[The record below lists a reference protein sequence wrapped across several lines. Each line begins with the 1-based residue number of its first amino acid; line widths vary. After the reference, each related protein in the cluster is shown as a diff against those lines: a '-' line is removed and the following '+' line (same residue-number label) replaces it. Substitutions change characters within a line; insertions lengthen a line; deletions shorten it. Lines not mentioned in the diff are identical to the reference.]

1 MNHFDVILVSSFGQL
16 EALACELG
24 RSGLNTLIID
34 VTDRL
39 GLWPLEDR
47 EGPFGEIF
55 SDSVMGAWQ
64 EISSLGDLP
73 VACEMGQV
81 IWTSSMGPVALRGPL
96 IQHQM
101 KTRGWKNSQSPIS
114 QMNDFNSQ
122 WLAWLSRS
130 FYDTR
135 FHSWDPELLKTPK
148 VEIENSLSIRFPTR
162 SGLTARREWLKSQG
176 VQVWVDADILDVM
189 DVYSGLEVRGPVSGV
204 IKTQSLVW
212 GLTSYE
218 TDHMSFRVREKI
230 FGSEVNKPDWAWIR
244 YRLSV
249 DNPELTQGWP
259 HHMLMIEN
267 PALPLTHSDLIV
279 MQRTVLNNQFDAWI
293 RIPDSKRF
301 HQAYL
306 QRMKD
311 EIKNK
316 IQTRLPKLKFEFI
329 FEPQELSY
337 TSKELGPRP
346 SSQYNEKLRL
356 RKTNHKNL
364 FFDGPEV
371 WPHFSNL
378 SLFQNQKRILDQILI
393 DWRKKQ
399 NQNQSLKNQERHP

>member
-24 RSGLNTLIID
+24 RSGLNTLMID

-47 EGPFGEIF
+47 EGPFGENH
-55 SDSVMGAWQ
+55 SDAVMGAWQ
-64 EISSLGDLP
+64 EMSSLGDLP
-73 VACEMGQV
+73 VACELGQV
-81 IWTSSMGPVALRGPL
+81 IWTSSLGPVALRGPL

-101 KTRGWKNSQSPIS
+101 KTRGWKSSQSPVS
-114 QMNDFNSQ
+114 QMTDFKSQ

-130 FYDTR
+130 CYDTR
-135 FHSWDPELLKTPK
+135 FHSWDPDLLKYPK
-148 VEIENSLSIRFPTR
+148 VEIENALNVRFPTR
-162 SGLTARREWLKSQG
+162 SGLNARREWLKSQG
-176 VQVWVDADILDVM
+176 VQVWAEVDILDVM
-189 DVYSGLEVRGPVSGV
+189 DANSGLEVRGSMSGV

-218 TDHMSFRVREKI
+218 TDHMSFRVREKL
-230 FGSEVNKPDWAWIR
+230 FGGEVNKPDWAWIR

-249 DNPELTQGWP
+249 ENQELTLGWP
-259 HHMLMIEN
+259 LHMLMIEN

-279 MQRTVLNNQFDAWI
+279 IQRTVLNNQFDAWI

-306 QRMKD
+306 HRMKD
-311 EIKNK
+311 EIRSK
-316 IQTRLPKLKFEFI
+316 IQKKLPKLKLSFI

-337 TSKELGPRP
+337 TSRELGPRP
-346 SSQYNEKLRL
+346 YSQYNEKLKL
-356 RKTNHKNL
+356 RKTNQKNL

-371 WPHFSNL
+371 WPNFSNL

-399 NQNQSLKNQERHP
+399 NQNQERHP